1 MLAEKTQVTGQA
13 QNLPTTLMRHKKIDV
28 MTADLPK
35 NSAPSPSAEHIKKR
49 LTNKAFHYLGRYAS
63 TSNRLETILRKF
75 AQRKLARADPD
86 LLNQIIRE
94 VTESCVRLGYIDD
107 EAFIRSQF
115 RQGLRSGFSQRRILL
130 KLAQRGIGCDLAEAV
145 IDEQTSRAA
154 DKKNSELAA
163 ALIYARKKSVGPY
176 SRTKLHPEDNQRHL
190 ARLARNGFA
199 FDVAKQVMA
208 LPSADAADELLDKI
222 YPHQLG

>member
-1 MLAEKTQVTGQA
+1 M
-13 QNLPTTLMRHKKIDV
+13 I
-28 MTADLPK
+28 ADHPN
-35 NSAPSPSAEHIKKR
+35 NSAPRPSPEHIKKR

-63 TSNRLETILRKF
+63 TSSRFETILRKF
-75 AQRKLARADPD
+75 AQRKLGRADPV
-86 LLNQIIRE
+86 LLNKIIQE

-130 KLAQRGIGCDLAEAV
+130 KLAQRGISRDLAEAV
-145 IDEQTSRAA
+145 MYEQTSRAA
-154 DKKNSELAA
+154 DQRDSELAA

-176 SRTKLHPEDNQRHL
+176 SRAELHPKDNQRHL

-208 LPSADAADELLDKI
+208 LPSADAADELLSKI
-222 YPHQLG
+222 NPHQLG

>member
-1 MLAEKTQVTGQA
+1 MA
-13 QNLPTTLMRHKKIDV
+13 TLMRRKEVSV
-28 MTADLPK
+28 MTADHPN
-35 NSAPSPSAEHIKKR
+35 NSAPRPSAEQIKKR
-49 LTNKAFHYLGRYAS
+49 LTKKAFHYLGRYAS
-63 TSNRLETILRKF
+63 TSSRLESILCKF
-75 AQRKLARADPD
+75 AQRKLGRADPS
-86 LLNQIIRE
+86 LLDQIIGE
-94 VTESCVRLGYIDD
+94 VAESCVRLGYIDD

-130 KLAQRGIGCDLAEAV
+130 KLAQRGISRDLAEA
-145 IDEQTSRAA
+145 IMDKQTSSAA
-154 DKKNSELAA
+154 DKKDSELAA

-176 SRTKLHPEDNQRHL
+176 SRAEHHPEDSQRHL

-208 LPSADAADELLDKI
+208 LPTADAADELLDKI

>member
-1 MLAEKTQVTGQA
+1 MKSDYP
-13 QNLPTTLMRHKKIDV
+13 N
-28 MTADLPK
+28 
-35 NSAPSPSAEHIKKR
+35 NSAPKPSAELIKKR

-75 AQRKLARADPD
+75 AQRKLDRADPA
-86 LLNQIIRE
+86 LLDQIIGE
-94 VTESCVRLGYIDD
+94 VTESCVSFGYIDD

-115 RQGLRSGFSQRRILL
+115 RQGLRSGFSERRILM
-130 KLAQRGIGCDLAEAV
+130 KLAQRGINRDLAQAV
-145 IDEQTSRAA
+145 MFEQTSRAA
-154 DKKNSELAA
+154 SQRDSELAA

-176 SRTKLHPEDNQRHL
+176 SRAEHHPEDNQRHL

-208 LPSADAADELLDKI
+208 LPSADAADEVLEKI
-222 YPHQLG
+222 CPHQLG

>member
-1 MLAEKTQVTGQA
+1 
-13 QNLPTTLMRHKKIDV
+13 
-28 MTADLPK
+28 MTANHLN
-35 NSAPSPSAEHIKKR
+35 NSAPKPSAEQIKKR

-63 TSNRLETILRKF
+63 TSSRLETILRKF
-75 AQRKLARADPD
+75 AQRKLDRADPA
-86 LLNQIIRE
+86 LLDQIIRE
-94 VTESCVRLGYIDD
+94 VTENCVRLGYIDD

-130 KLAQRGIGCDLAEAV
+130 KLAQRGISRDLAGNV
-145 IDEQTSRAA
+145 MDEQTSRPA
-154 DKKNSELAA
+154 DQRNSELAA

-176 SRTKLHPEDNQRHL
+176 SRAEHHPEDSQRHL

-208 LPSADAADELLDKI
+208 LPSANAADELLDKI
-222 YPHQLG
+222 YPHQLD

>member
-1 MLAEKTQVTGQA
+1 
-13 QNLPTTLMRHKKIDV
+13 MRHKEV
-28 MTADLPK
+28 SFMTADHPN
-35 NSAPSPSAEHIKKR
+35 NSAPRPSAEQIKKR
-49 LTNKAFHYLGRYAS
+49 LTNKAFHYLGLYAS
-63 TSNRLETILRKF
+63 TSSRLETILRKF
-75 AQRKLARADPD
+75 AQRKLDRVDPA
-86 LLNQIIRE
+86 LLDQMILE

-130 KLAQRGIGCDLAEAV
+130 KLAQRGISRDLAEAV
-145 IDEQTSRAA
+145 MDKQTSRAA
-154 DKKNSELAA
+154 DKKDSELAA

-176 SRTKLHPEDNQRHL
+176 SRSKLRADENQRHL

-199 FDVAKQVMA
+199 FDIAKQVIAM
-208 LPSADAADELLDKI
+208 PSAAAADVLLDKI

>member
-1 MLAEKTQVTGQA
+1 
-13 QNLPTTLMRHKKIDV
+13 
-28 MTADLPK
+28 MTADHPN
-35 NSAPSPSAEHIKKR
+35 NSAPRPSAEQIKKR

-63 TSNRLETILRKF
+63 TSSRLKTILRKF
-75 AQRKLARADPD
+75 AQRKLDRADPA
-86 LLNQIIRE
+86 LLDQIIRE

-115 RQGLRSGFSQRRILL
+115 RQGLRSGFSQKRILL
-130 KLAQRGIGCDLAEAV
+130 KLSQRGISRDLAEAV
-145 IDEQTSRAA
+145 MNEQTSRAA
-154 DKKNSELAA
+154 DQRNSELAA

-176 SRTKLHPEDNQRHL
+176 SRAELRPGDNHRHL

-199 FDVAKQVMA
+199 FDVAKRVMS
-208 LPSADAADELLDKI
+208 LPSADAADVLLDQI